1 MNKST
6 AIASMTSLSLP
17 KRTKR
22 EVQKNL
28 QNAFGDYKCGPT
40 YLVRKWD
47 FICEVEKDSVL
58 TLLELRD
65 ILFILLNG
73 IR

>member
-1 MNKST
+1 
-6 AIASMTSLSLP
+6 MTILSLP
-17 KRTKR
+17 KWTKR

-40 YLVRKWD
+40 YLIRQWD